1 MRIAVIH
8 SRYRSGSLSG
18 ENRVV
23 DDEVDLLRRGE
34 HAVWVYAPSVP
45 PNARSLGLAANAIW
59 SRTSVREVRS
69 LIGHQQPE
77 VVHFHALYPRLSP
90 APIAAAD
97 ELGIPVVATLHNFRL
112 LCLPATLL
120 RDGRV
125 CEDCVGRLPWPGVVH
140 ACYRHSRPAS
150 AAVATSLALHRAKG
164 TFGRITLYL
173 AVSEF
178 VKRKH
183 VEAGFD
189 PDRIV
194 VKPNFAAA
202 QTRRQGPGSA
212 FLVLGR
218 LSTEKG
224 IDTLLRSWYG
234 HPLHVVGDGPER
246 ESLSRLAPA
255 SASFYEPVPPA
266 AVPELLAR
274 ARALLVPSRCY
285 EGQPRVVLEAFA
297 AGVPVVASRIGGLP
311 ELVEHAVNG
320 LLVDVD
326 DEQGWRDAVEQLI
339 DDGESKRLGEGAYR
353 TWQERFTPELALRKL
368 EDAYSTAIADGHS
381 SLADITTGGTTRPEI
396 RR

>member
-8 SRYRSGSLSG
+8 SRYRSGALSG

-23 DDEVDLLRRGE
+23 DEETDLLRRGK
-34 HAVWVYAPSVP
+34 HAVSVYAPSVP
-45 PNARSLGLAANAIW
+45 PNAGSLGLAADAIW
-59 SRTSVREVRS
+59 SRTSVREVRT
-69 LIGHQQPE
+69 LIGHEQPE
-77 VVHFHALYPRLSP
+77 VVHLHAMYPRLSP

-97 ELGIPVVATLHNFRL
+97 EVGIPVVATLHNFRL

-120 RDGRV
+120 RDGRI

-150 AAVATSLALHRAKG
+150 AAVATSLALHRVKG

-202 QTRRQGPGSA
+202 QTRRQGPGGA

-224 IDTLLRSWYG
+224 IDTLVRSWDG
-234 HPLHVVGDGPER
+234 QPLHVVGDGPER
-246 ESLSRLAPA
+246 GSLSRLAPA
-255 SASFYEPVPPA
+255 SVSFYEPVPPA

-297 AGVPVVASRIGGLP
+297 AGVPVLASRIGGLP
-311 ELVEHAVNG
+311 ELVEHSVNG
-320 LLVDVD
+320 LLVDVE
-326 DEQGWRDAVEQLI
+326 DERGWRDAVEQLI
-339 DDGESKRLGEGAYR
+339 DDGESERLGDGAYR
-353 TWQERFTPELALRKL
+353 AWQERFTPELALRNL
-368 EDAYSTAIADGHS
+368 EGAYRAAIAARHGQS
-381 SLADITTGGTTRPEI
+381 EAS
-396 RR
+396 RRDPT